1 MEWITG
7 IRSWIETT
15 SLLIEV
21 LAVTIIVIAIAY
33 GIVRYVVELFFNR
46 ANTDAYS
53 EFKVRLGS
61 GLLLGLEILVA
72 GDVIRTVALEPTLE
86 NVITLG
92 VLVMIRT
99 FLSWSLVVEIE
110 GRWPWQKKINE

>member
-1 MEWITG
+1 MDFVST
-7 IRSWIETT
+7 IRSAIETT
-15 SLLIEV
+15 SLLIEILAVAIIV
-21 LAVTIIVIAIAY
+21 LAILNG
-33 GIVRYVVELFFNR
+33 GIRYLLDLFLTGNR
-46 ANTDAYS
+46 ANAYHL
-53 EFKVRLGS
+53 FKVRLGA

-86 NVITLG
+86 NVATLG
-92 VLVMIRT
+92 VLVLIRT